1 MVKFK
6 LEIELKNKN
15 MNNHIHVAQALRE
28 LSDKFN
34 YSCEEFPSGAIMDTK
49 NEEPVGRYWVSV
61 RE

>member
-15 MNNHIHVAQALRE
+15 MQSCIHAAQALRE

-34 YSCEEFPSGAIMDTK
+34 YSCEEFPSGWIMDTK
-49 NEEPVGRYWVSV
+49 NEEPVGRYWVSM
-61 RE
+61 RD